1 LQQQLQHPQQQQQ
14 QQSATSNESFYVT
27 ISASGRDPRDPTRI
41 IHAISISQPVTSWT
55 VVREYDDFVQVGNKI
70 SMVNPSLPPCPS
82 LPDRASAGSGSSSI
96 TTNDTDEIVHVRNV
110 LQEWLISVLLFPG
123 ARESPAL
130 RHFMTFGANQ
140 VPPQLEGT
148 VWLHFTVANNNTS
161 TKGVKHSPTTAPNTS
176 SIMNTGI
183 TAARSSTT
191 INTTPSNTS
200 VRGSS
205 NATTNSG
212 PIPAAASSAVRTSY
226 ADVVAATSASSSI
239 SPSAPARST
248 SSPSSTTA
256 PSRQQQQ
263 HTHNISTLD
272 DEMEMDFMFD
282 TGGSGGDEED
292 DDDDDSDYGDD
303 ELIIPY
309 AQRYPPPDE
318 VVTQED
324 VELMESLEEIEMIE
338 DVGSLAQSLGA
349 SHLGRSLQLQ
359 AQITRQNLHP
369 HHYQQQQPHL
379 ASAAP
384 PTMSLTG
391 MSVEGTTNATNTNRP
406 VVPSPGGGGI
416 EGAIMKN
423 IGTSGIPGL
432 GDSFFQQKPISA
444 PRLDSFKMIKVI
456 GKGSF
461 GKLSRMLVNF
471 FLSLSY

>member
-1 LQQQLQHPQQQQQ
+1 M
-14 QQSATSNESFYVT
+14 T

-82 LPDRASAGSGSSSI
+82 LLPDRTSVAGGSTV
-96 TTNDTDEIVHVRNV
+96 TTNDPDEIVHVRNV
-110 LQEWLISVLLFPG
+110 LQEWLITVLLFPG

-140 VPPQLEGT
+140 IPPQLEGT
-148 VWLHFTVANNNTS
+148 IWLHFTTANNNTV
-161 TKGVKHSPTTAPNTS
+161 TKGVKNSPTATTS
-176 SIMNTGI
+176 SSMSTI
-183 TAARSSTT
+183 AARSTST
-191 INTTPSNTS
+191 INCTPSNTS
-200 VRGSS
+200 VRSNSS
-205 NATTNSG
+205 SSSGATPAT
-212 PIPAAASSAVRTSY
+212 AAATVRTTY
-226 ADVVAATSASSSI
+226 AEVVAATTVSASI
-239 SPSAPARST
+239 SPCAAAVT
-248 SSPSSTTA
+248 ASSPSSTT
-256 PSRQQQQ
+256 PSLRQQQKQ
-263 HTHNISTLD
+263 QQQTHNMTTLD

-292 DDDDDSDYGDD
+292 DDDDSDYGDD
-303 ELIIPY
+303 ELIPY

-359 AQITRQNLHP
+359 AQITRQN
-369 HHYQQQQPHL
+369 HHQQQPYL
-379 ASAAP
+379 AAAAP
-384 PTMSLTG
+384 PTMTLTG
-391 MSVEGTTNATNTNRP
+391 ITLGGAATTTTTTRP
-406 VVPSPGGGGI
+406 VVATPAQGVGGGI
-416 EGAIMKN
+416 ESAIMKN
-423 IGTSGIPGL
+423 VDTGGIHGL
-432 GDSFFQQKPISA
+432 GDSFYQQKPISA

-461 GKLSRMLVNF
+461 GKFYIKVVCFPSSF
-471 FLSLSY
+471 FFH